1 MGTSDPAGLFKS
13 ADLEGRRRIIDI
25 IAAVTLLAVPQGRR
39 GFDPATVRLA
49 WK

>member
-1 MGTSDPAGLFKS
+1 LGTSDPAGLFKS